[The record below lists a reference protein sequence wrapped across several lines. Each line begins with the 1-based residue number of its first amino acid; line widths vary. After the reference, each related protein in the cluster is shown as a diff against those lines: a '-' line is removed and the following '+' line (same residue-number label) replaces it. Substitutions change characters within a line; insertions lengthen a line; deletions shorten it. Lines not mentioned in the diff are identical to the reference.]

1 MQQIPRCCQPCT
13 RRRVGS
19 GVGRA
24 SADRGPDEQ
33 ARAGLAIEFRHLR
46 YFLAVSEELHFGRA
60 ARKLHISQPPLS
72 QAIRKLEAELGVQ
85 LFERTSRVVKLT
97 EAGRVF
103 AEEARKVLGDVE
115 LAVHAARG
123 ATGAG
128 YMLRIGCVPHLP
140 IERLVAFLEALQ
152 EHSPSDRPQVTHV
165 TSGEQVARLRSG
177 ELDVGI
183 FNDEGEEE
191 GLVEEPLFPGEP
203 LVAFLAPD
211 HPLTGHAV
219 LGPAELAQ
227 EILVVFPQAASV
239 APHERWLALLERG
252 GYRFA
257 GVRDA
262 GGPAPRD
269 LLLAVAGGLGV
280 MLAPASL
287 AEVSDAGALVARREL
302 DPPVML
308 ASMVVAWRADPP
320 ARLRETLAV
329 VRDIARGLR
338 AAADQD

>member
-1 MQQIPRCCQPCT
+1 
-13 RRRVGS
+13 
-19 GVGRA
+19 VGRA
-24 SADRGPDEQ
+24 SAERRHDEQ

-85 LFERTSRVVKLT
+85 LLERTSRVVKLT

-103 AEEARKVLGDVE
+103 AEEARKVLADVE
-115 LAVHAARG
+115 LAVHAAQR
-123 ATGAG
+123 AMGAG
-128 YMLRIGCVPHLP
+128 YTLRVGCVPHLP
-140 IERLVAFLEALQ
+140 IDGLLAFLEALR
-152 EHSPSDRPQVTHV
+152 ERSPSDRPQVTHM

-183 FNDEGEEE
+183 FNDDGEEE
-191 GLVEEPLFPGEP
+191 GLEEEPLFPAER

-211 HPLTGHAV
+211 HPLTEHAV
-219 LGPAELAQ
+219 LRPADLAQ
-227 EILVVFPQAASV
+227 ETLVVFPQAASV
-239 APHERWLALLERG
+239 APHDRWLALLERA

-262 GGPAPRD
+262 GGPDPRD
-269 LLLAVAGGLGV
+269 LLLAVAGRLGV

-287 AEVSDAGALVARREL
+287 AAVSDAGALVVRREL
-302 DPPVML
+302 DPQVTL
-308 ASMVVAWRADPP
+308 ANTVVAWRADPP
-320 ARLRETLAV
+320 ERLRETLAV
-329 VRDIARGLR
+329 VSDIARELR
-338 AAADQD
+338 AAVHQD

>member
-1 MQQIPRCCQPCT
+1 
-13 RRRVGS
+13 
-19 GVGRA
+19 VGRA
-24 SADRGPDEQ
+24 GAQRRSDERT
-33 ARAGLAIEFRHLR
+33 RAGLAIEFRHLR

-103 AEEARKVLGDVE
+103 ADEARKVLADVE
-115 LAVHAARG
+115 LAVQATRR

-128 YMLRIGCVPHLP
+128 YVLRIGCVPHLQV
-140 IERLVAFLEALQ
+140 ERLVAFLEALH
-152 EHSPSDRPQVTHV
+152 ERSPGDRPQITHV

-183 FNDEGEEE
+183 FNDDGEEE
-191 GLVEEPLFPGEP
+191 GLEEEPLFPAER

-211 HPLTGHAV
+211 HPLTAQAV
-219 LGPAELAQ
+219 LGPAEL
-227 EILVVFPQAASV
+227 EEETLVVFPQAASA
-239 APHERWLALLERG
+239 APHDRWLALLGRA

-262 GGPAPRD
+262 GGADPRD
-269 LLLAVAGGLGV
+269 LLLAVAGRLGV

-302 DPPVML
+302 DPPVTL
-308 ASMVVAWRADPP
+308 PNTVVAWRADPP
-320 ARLRETLAV
+320 ARLEETLAI
-329 VRDIARGLR
+329 VRDIARELR
-338 AAADQD
+338 TAADRD

>member
-1 MQQIPRCCQPCT
+1 
-13 RRRVGS
+13 
-19 GVGRA
+19 VGRTGA
-24 SADRGPDEQ
+24 ERRSDERT
-33 ARAGLAIEFRHLR
+33 RAGLAIEFRHLR

-85 LFERTSRVVKLT
+85 LLERTSRVVKLT
-97 EAGRVF
+97 EAGRIF
-103 AEEARKVLGDVE
+103 ANEARKVLADVE

-128 YMLRIGCVPHLP
+128 YVLRIGCVPHLP
-140 IERLVAFLEALQ
+140 IERLVAFLEALH
-152 EHSPSDRPQVTHV
+152 ERSPADRPQVTHV

-191 GLVEEPLFPGEP
+191 GLEEEPLFPAEP
-203 LVAFLAPD
+203 LVAYLAPD
-211 HPLTGHAV
+211 HPLTEHAV
-219 LGPAELAQ
+219 LGPADLAQ

-239 APHERWLALLERG
+239 APHDRWLALLERS

-257 GVRDA
+257 GVREA
-262 GGPAPRD
+262 GGPGPRD
-269 LLLAVAGGLGV
+269 LLLAVAGRLGV

-287 AEVSDAGALVARREL
+287 ADVSDAGALVVRREL
-302 DPPVML
+302 DPPVTL
-308 ASMVVAWRADPP
+308 ANTVVAWRADPP
-320 ARLRETLAV
+320 ERLRETLAV
-329 VRDIARGLR
+329 VGDIARELR
-338 AAADQD
+338 AAANRD

>member
-1 MQQIPRCCQPCT
+1 
-13 RRRVGS
+13 
-19 GVGRA
+19 VGRA
-24 SADRGPDEQ
+24 SAKRRSDEP

-85 LFERTSRVVKLT
+85 LLERTSRVVKLT
-97 EAGRVF
+97 EAGRIF
-103 AEEARKVLGDVE
+103 ADEARKVLADVE

-123 ATGAG
+123 AMGAG

-140 IERLVAFLEALQ
+140 IERLLAFLEALD
-152 EHSPSDRPQVTHV
+152 ERSPSDRPQIMHV

-177 ELDVGI
+177 ELDIGI
-183 FNDEGEEE
+183 FNDDGSEE
-191 GLVEEPLFPGEP
+191 GLEEEPLFPGER

-211 HPLTGHAV
+211 HPLTERAV
-219 LGPAELAQ
+219 LGPSDLAQ
-227 EILVVFPQAASV
+227 ETLVVFPQAASV
-239 APHERWLALLERG
+239 APHDRWLALLERA

-257 GVRDA
+257 RVRDA
-262 GGPAPRD
+262 GGTDPRD
-269 LLLAVAGGLGV
+269 LLLAVAGRFGV

-287 AEVSDAGALVARREL
+287 ADVSDAGPLVVPREL

-308 ASMVVAWRADPP
+308 AKTVVAWRADPP
-320 ARLRETLAV
+320 ARLQETLAV
-329 VRDIARGLR
+329 VRDIARELR
-338 AAADQD
+338 AAAAANHD

>member
-1 MQQIPRCCQPCT
+1 M
-13 RRRVGS
+13 
-19 GVGRA
+19 GRA
-24 SADRGPDEQ
+24 GAERRSEERT
-33 ARAGLAIEFRHLR
+33 RAGLAIEFRHLR

-85 LFERTSRVVKLT
+85 LLERTSRVVKLT
-97 EAGRVF
+97 EAGRIF
-103 AEEARKVLGDVE
+103 AEEARKVLADVD
-115 LAVHAARG
+115 LAVHAARR
-123 ATGAG
+123 AMGAG
-128 YMLRIGCVPHLP
+128 NVLRIGCVPHLP
-140 IERLVAFLEALQ
+140 IERLLAFLEALH
-152 EHSPSDRPQVTHV
+152 ERSPADRPQLAHV

-191 GLVEEPLFPGEP
+191 GLEEEPLFPGEP

-211 HPLTGHAV
+211 HPLTDLDV

-239 APHERWLALLERG
+239 APHDRWLALLERA

-257 GVRDA
+257 RVREA
-262 GGPAPRD
+262 GGPDPRD
-269 LLLAVAGGLGV
+269 LLLAVAGRLGV

-287 AEVSDAGALVARREL
+287 ADVSDAGALVARREL
-302 DPPVML
+302 DPPVTL
-308 ASMVVAWRADPP
+308 PNTVVAWRADPP
-320 ARLRETLAV
+320 ERLRETLAV
-329 VRDIARGLR
+329 VRDIARELR
-338 AAADQD
+338 AAANHD

>member
-1 MQQIPRCCQPCT
+1 
-13 RRRVGS
+13 
-19 GVGRA
+19 VGRA
-24 SADRGPDEQ
+24 SAERGSNEQ

-72 QAIRKLEAELGVQ
+72 QAIRKLETELGVQ

-97 EAGRVF
+97 EAGRIF
-103 AEEARKVLGDVE
+103 ADEARKVLGDVE
-115 LAVHAARG
+115 LAVHAARR

-140 IERLVAFLEALQ
+140 IERLLAFLEALN
-152 EHSPSDRPQVTHV
+152 ERSPSDRPQVTHI

-183 FNDEGEEE
+183 FNDDGEEE
-191 GLVEEPLFPGEP
+191 GLEEEPLLPGEP

-211 HPLTGHAV
+211 HPLTEQAV
-219 LGPAELAQ
+219 LGPAALAP

-239 APHERWLALLERG
+239 APHDRWLALLDRA

-257 GVRDA
+257 GVREA
-262 GGPAPRD
+262 GGTDPRD
-269 LLLAVAGGLGV
+269 LLLAVAGRLGV

-287 AEVSDAGALVARREL
+287 ADVSDAGALVTRREL

-308 ASMVVAWRADPP
+308 ATTVVAWRADPP
-320 ARLRETLAV
+320 ARLEETLTV
-329 VRDIARGLR
+329 VRNIARELR
-338 AAADQD
+338 AAANRD

>member
-1 MQQIPRCCQPCT
+1 
-13 RRRVGS
+13 V
-19 GVGRA
+19 VGRA
-24 SADRGPDEQ
+24 GAETRSDEQ

-72 QAIRKLEAELGVQ
+72 QAIRKLEGELGVQ
-85 LFERTSRVVKLT
+85 LLERTSRVVKLT
-97 EAGRVF
+97 EAGRIF
-103 AEEARKVLGDVE
+103 AEEARKVLADVE
-115 LAVHAARG
+115 LAVHAARHAMG
-123 ATGAG
+123 A
-128 YMLRIGCVPHLP
+128 YVLRIGCVPHLP
-140 IERLVAFLEALQ
+140 LERLLAFLEALS
-152 EHSPSDRPQVTHV
+152 ERSPGDRPQVTHV

-183 FNDEGEEE
+183 FNDDGGEE
-191 GLVEEPLFPGEP
+191 GLEEEPLFPGEG
-203 LVAFLAPD
+203 LVAYLAPD
-211 HPLTGHAV
+211 HPLTQHAV

-239 APHERWLALLERG
+239 APHDRWLALLERA

-262 GGPAPRD
+262 GGTDPRD
-269 LLLAVAGGLGV
+269 LLLAVAGRLGV

-287 AEVSDAGALVARREL
+287 ADVSDAGALVVRRAL
-302 DPPVML
+302 DPPVTL
-308 ASMVVAWRADPP
+308 ANTVVAWRADPP

-329 VRDIARGLR
+329 VRDIARELR
-338 AAADQD
+338 AAANRD